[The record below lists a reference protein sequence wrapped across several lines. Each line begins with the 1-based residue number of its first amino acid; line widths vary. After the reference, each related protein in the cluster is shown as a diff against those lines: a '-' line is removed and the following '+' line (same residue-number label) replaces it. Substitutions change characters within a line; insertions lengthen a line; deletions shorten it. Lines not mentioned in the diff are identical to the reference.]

1 MIDVSNIVYTL
12 IKNKLD
18 SELGVGAYKMSSEF
32 VQRPAKVP
40 FVWVQETNNFSVN
53 NDNTNTENY
62 IVNTYVIRVYSNKLS
77 GRKAEALQIT
87 GYVDDV
93 MRTINFT
100 RIASLMDK
108 NPSAGTV
115 YTNDTHDEN
124 IFGWITQYE
133 GVVGK
138 DHTFY
143 RR

>member
-18 SELGVGAYKMSSEF
+18 AELGNGNYNMSSEF
-32 VQRPAKVP
+32 VQRPAKFP
-40 FVWVQETNNFSVN
+40 FVWVQEQDNFSIL

-62 IVNTYVIRVYSNKLS
+62 IVNTYIIRVYSNKLA
-77 GRKAEALQIT
+77 GRKAEVKRIT
-87 GYVDDV
+87 GYINDV
-93 MRTINFT
+93 MRTLNFN

-124 IFGWITQYE
+124 IYGWISQYE
-133 GVVGK
+133 GVIGK
-138 DHTFY
+138 NNTFY